1 MAFIGTLWNNRLAF
15 CKNPTIV
22 YKCANR
28 FLTKGSKA
36 ESQYVA
42 STGGSLLLIGQDG
55 QTSLWKSES
64 LHWMQYDIFFTLSPR
79 HNSIFQSVK
88 LSSRIRPLHSGGC
101 RGLVTNIVTNHIIK
115 IIIDNI
121 HWWSRL

>member
-15 CKNPTIV
+15 FKNPAIV

-42 STGGSLLLIGQDG
+42 SIGGSLLLIDQDG
-55 QTSLWKSES
+55 HKSLWKSES
-64 LHWMQYDIFFTLSPR
+64 LHRMQ
-79 HNSIFQSVK
+79 
-88 LSSRIRPLHSGGC
+88 
-101 RGLVTNIVTNHIIK
+101 
-115 IIIDNI
+115 
-121 HWWSRL
+121 

>member
-55 QTSLWKSES
+55 QVYGRAKACIGCNMISSSPFLLAIIPFSSQSSCRPEQDRS
-64 LHWMQYDIFFTLSPR
+64 TLAAEEAWSP
-79 HNSIFQSVK
+79 
-88 LSSRIRPLHSGGC
+88 
-101 RGLVTNIVTNHIIK
+101 T
-115 IIIDNI
+115 
-121 HWWSRL
+121 